1 MSSSNRNPLP
11 VADKAPVAAKDPLVP
26 MGTKI
31 NDSTKNLLENIKNTD
46 VSIGKVITILV
57 FTYIILMIAYMLS
70 ESYRVSMTYNELD
83 KYSQALFINP
93 NYLFKNKRQELPLNK
108 FQIASAFRPY
118 MGTNQLLE
126 YTSEKLLLKTI
137 KSGARAIYID
147 VFNDTLGEDA
157 YPIVSNGYEKGNWK
171 LTLNSITF
179 DSVCRTLSK
188 SVFTDGYVTNHRDPF
203 FLMLNLKTNRNFKCL
218 DRIQESIFKY
228 LKPHLLSLKFSY
240 QQTKISETPMK
251 ELMGKLVII
260 TSGGYENS
268 KLEEL
273 VNYSWDKDDFNKIS
287 YKSLAGEVEERDAI
301 KLNIDEVRTFNKDEG
316 MTLSVP
322 DEDTFFTYNYNTT
335 NFFSSKCHFIFMN
348 YQKVDTYMETYFDTF
363 KNSSFIEM

>member
-1 MSSSNRNPLP
+1 MIYNDTAKEP
-11 VADKAPVAAKDPLVP
+11 VFA
-26 MGTKI
+26 GSKI
-31 NDSTKNLLENIKNTD
+31 TDSAKNLIGNID
-46 VSIGKVITILV
+46 IGVGKVITILV

-83 KYSQALFINP
+83 QYSAALFIRP
-93 NYLFKNKRQELPLNK
+93 NYLFENKRQELPLNK
-108 FQIASAFRPY
+108 FRVASAFRPY

-137 KSGARAIYID
+137 KSGVRAIYID

-157 YPIVSNGYEKGNWK
+157 YPVVSNGFENGNWK
-171 LTLNSITF
+171 LTLNTITF

-188 SVFTDGYVTNHRDPF
+188 SVFTDGYVTNNRDPF
-203 FLMLNLKTNRNFKCL
+203 FLMINLKTNRNFKCL

-228 LKPHLLSLKFSY
+228 LKPHLLALKFSY
-240 QQTKISETPMK
+240 QQTKLSETLMK
-251 ELMGKLVII
+251 ELMGKFVII

-273 VNYSWDKDDFNKIS
+273 INYSWDKDDLNHIS
-287 YKSLAGEVEERDAI
+287 YKSLAAEVEARDAI
-301 KLNIDEVRTFNKDEG
+301 KLNIDEVRTFNKGEG
-316 MTLSVP
+316 MTISIP
-322 DEDTFFTYNYNTT
+322 EFDTFFTYNYNTQ
-335 NFFSSKCHFIFMN
+335 NFFSSNCQFIFMN
-348 YQKVDTYMETYFDTF
+348 YQKVDKYMETYFDAF